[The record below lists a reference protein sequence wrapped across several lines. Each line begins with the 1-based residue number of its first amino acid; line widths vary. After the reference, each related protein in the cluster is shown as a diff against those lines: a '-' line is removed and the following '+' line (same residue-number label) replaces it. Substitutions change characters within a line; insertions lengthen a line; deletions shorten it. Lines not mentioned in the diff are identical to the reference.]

1 MNHQGMQMREL
12 LTVIAVLLASLVGAT
27 SNQPAPA
34 HLHLTVF
41 DRQGA
46 VFGQAEVFIH
56 GNPATDARKF
66 RTRADGTF
74 SVDLTEG
81 SYAIVVQNA
90 GFSPWCRELDLA
102 SGKSVD
108 IRVILKISPFTKL
121 IVD

>member
-1 MNHQGMQMREL
+1 MPMKKL
-12 LTVIAVLLASLVGAT
+12 LTIVAVLLASLPGAT

-34 HLHLTVF
+34 HLHLTVL
-41 DRQGA
+41 DQQGG

-66 RTRADGTF
+66 WTRADGTL
-74 SVDLTEG
+74 SVDLAEG

-90 GFSPWCRELDLA
+90 GFSPWCREVDLA

-108 IRVILKISPFTKL
+108 IRVTLKISPFTKV